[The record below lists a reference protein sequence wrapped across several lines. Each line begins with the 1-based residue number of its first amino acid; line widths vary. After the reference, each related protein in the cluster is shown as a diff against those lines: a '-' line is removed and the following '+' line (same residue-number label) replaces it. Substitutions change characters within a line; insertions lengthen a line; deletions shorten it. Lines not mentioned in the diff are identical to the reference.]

1 MTRKQATIAVR
12 SGLND
17 DEQYGCVVPPI
28 HLSST
33 YNFTGFN
40 EPRAHDY
47 SRRGNPTRDVTQRA
61 LAELEGGAGAVLTNT
76 GMSAIHLVTTV
87 FLKPGDLLV
96 APHDC
101 YGGSYRL
108 FDSLAKRGCY
118 RVLFVDQ
125 NDEQALKQALAEKPK
140 LVLVESPSN
149 PLLRV
154 VDIAKI
160 CQLARDAG
168 AISVVDNTFLSPAL
182 QNPLALGADLVLHSC
197 TKYLNGHSDVVA
209 GVVIAKDPDVV
220 TELAWWA
227 NNIGVTAGAFDSYLL
242 LRGIRTLSP
251 RMDVAQRNAQAI
263 VDFLKTQPLVK
274 KLYHPSLPEN
284 QGHEIAARQQKGF
297 GAMLSFELDGD
308 EQTLGR
314 QLHKFGGSSLADVKC
329 YLRVAGIMTEYSQ
342 PGDMMVVSAA
352 GSTTNQLISW
362 LKLSQ
367 TDRLSA
373 HQVQQSLRR
382 YQSELIAGL
391 LPADVADGLIGAFTH
406 DLERLA
412 ALLDSGITDAVYAEV
427 VGHGEVWSA
436 RLMAAVLQ
444 HLGVDAAWLDARDFL
459 RAERAA
465 QPQVDEGLS
474 YPLLQQ
480 LLVQHPGKRIVVT
493 GFISRSNAGETVL
506 LGRNGSDYSATQ
518 IGALAGVS
526 RVTIWSD
533 VAGVYSADPR
543 KVKDA
548 CLLPLLRLDEAS
560 ELARLAAP
568 VLHAR
573 TLQPVSGSDID
584 LQLRCSYTPDQGS
597 TRIERVLAS
606 GTGARIVTSHDDI
619 CLIEFQV
626 PAGQDFRLAHK
637 EIDTILKRAQ
647 VRPLAVGVHNDRQL
661 LQFCYTAEVAD
672 SALKILDEAGLPGEL
687 RLRQG
692 LALVAMVG
700 AGVTRNPLHCHRFWQ
715 EFTWQSE
722 EGISLVAVLRKGPT
736 ESLIQGLHT
745 SLFRAEKRIGLVLFG
760 KGNIGSRWLELFA
773 REQVTLS
780 ARTGFEFILAGVVDS
795 RRSLLNYEGL
805 DASRALAFFNDEAVE
820 QDEESLFLWMRAHPY
835 DDLVVLDVTASEQL
849 ADQYLDF
856 ASHGFHVISA
866 NKLAGASSTDKYR
879 QIHDAFEKTGRHW
892 LYNATVGAGLPVNHT
907 VRDLIESG
915 DSILA
920 LSGIFSGT
928 LSWLFLQFDG
938 TVPFTDLVDQA
949 WQQGL
954 TEPDPRVDLS
964 GKDVMRKLVILARE
978 AGYDI
983 EPDSVRVE
991 SLVPAGCEEGS
1002 VDHFFENGEE
1012 LNEQMVQRLEA
1023 ANEMGLVLRYVAR
1036 FEANGKARVGVEA
1049 VRPEHPLAALL
1060 PCDNVFAIES
1070 RWYRDNPLVIRGPGA
1085 GRDVTAGA
1093 IQSDINRL
1101 AKLL

>member
-1 MTRKQATIAVR
+1 MSVSA
-12 SGLND
+12 
-17 DEQYGCVVPPI
+17 P
-28 HLSST
+28 
-33 YNFTGFN
+33 
-40 EPRAHDY
+40 
-47 SRRGNPTRDVTQRA
+47 
-61 LAELEGGAGAVLTNT
+61 AE
-76 GMSAIHLVTTV
+76 TT
-87 FLKPGDLLV
+87 
-96 APHDC
+96 
-101 YGGSYRL
+101 
-108 FDSLAKRGCY
+108 
-118 RVLFVDQ
+118 
-125 NDEQALKQALAEKPK
+125 
-140 LVLVESPSN
+140 
-149 PLLRV
+149 
-154 VDIAKI
+154 
-160 CQLARDAG
+160 
-168 AISVVDNTFLSPAL
+168 
-182 QNPLALGADLVLHSC
+182 
-197 TKYLNGHSDVVA
+197 
-209 GVVIAKDPDVV
+209 
-220 TELAWWA
+220 
-227 NNIGVTAGAFDSYLL
+227 
-242 LRGIRTLSP
+242 
-251 RMDVAQRNAQAI
+251 
-263 VDFLKTQPLVK
+263 
-274 KLYHPSLPEN
+274 
-284 QGHEIAARQQKGF
+284 
-297 GAMLSFELDGD
+297 
-308 EQTLGR
+308 GR

-329 YLRVAGIMTEYSQ
+329 YLRVAGIMADYSR

-382 YQSELIAGL
+382 YQSELISGL
-391 LPADVADGLIGAFTH
+391 LPPDAAEILVNRFIH

-412 ALLDSGITDAVYAEV
+412 ALLDGKITDAIYAEV

-436 RLMAAVLQ
+436 RLMAAVLNQ
-444 HLGVDAAWLDARDFL
+444 QGMEAAWLDARDFL

-474 YPLLQQ
+474 WPLLQQ
-480 LLVQHPGKRIVVT
+480 LLAQHPNKRLVVT
-493 GFISRSNAGETVL
+493 GFICRNNAGETVL

-518 IGALAGVS
+518 VGALAGAN

-568 VLHAR
+568 VLHTR
-573 TLQPVSGSDID
+573 TLQPVSGSDVD
-584 LQLRCSYTPDQGS
+584 LQLRCSYTPEQGS

-606 GTGARIVTSHDDI
+606 GTGARIVTSHDGV
-619 CLIEFQV
+619 CLIDYRV
-626 PAGQDFRLAHK
+626 PAGQDVKLARQD
-637 EIDTILKRAQ
+637 IDTILKRAQ
-647 VRPLAVGVHNDRQL
+647 VRPLATGVHPDRHL

-672 SALKILDEAGLPGEL
+672 SALHILQEAALPGEL
-687 RLRQG
+687 ILREG

-700 AGVTRNPLHCHRFWQ
+700 AGVCRNPLHGHRFWQ
-715 EFTWQSE
+715 QLKDQPVEFVWQSE
-722 EGISLVAVLRKGPT
+722 EGISLVAVLRGGPT
-736 ESLIQGLHT
+736 ESLVQGLHQ

-773 REQVTLS
+773 REQETLS
-780 ARTGFEFILAGVVDS
+780 ARTGFEFVLAGVVDS
-795 RRSLLNYEGL
+795 SRSLLSYQGL
-805 DASRALAFFNDEAVE
+805 NASRALAFFNDDAVA
-820 QDEESLFLWMRAHPY
+820 QDEEELFQWMRNHPY
-835 DDLVVLDVTASEQL
+835 DDLVVLDVTASEVL
-849 ADQYLDF
+849 ADRYLDF

-866 NKLAGASSTDKYR
+866 NKLAGASGSQQYR
-879 QIHDAFEKTGRHW
+879 QIRDAFAKTGRHW

-907 VRDLIESG
+907 VRDLRDSG
-915 DSILA
+915 DTILS

-983 EPDSVRVE
+983 EPDQVRVE
-991 SLVPAGCEEGS
+991 SLVPQGCEEGS
-1002 VDHFFENGEE
+1002 VDHFFENGEA
-1012 LNEQMVQRLEA
+1012 LNEQMTQRLEA
-1023 ANEMGLVLRYVAR
+1023 AQEMGLVLRYVAR
-1036 FEANGKARVGVEA
+1036 FDANGKARVGVEA

-1101 AKLL
+1101 AQLL

>member
-1 MTRKQATIAVR
+1 MSVIA
-12 SGLND
+12 
-17 DEQYGCVVPPI
+17 Q
-28 HLSST
+28 
-33 YNFTGFN
+33 
-40 EPRAHDY
+40 
-47 SRRGNPTRDVTQRA
+47 
-61 LAELEGGAGAVLTNT
+61 AGA
-76 GMSAIHLVTTV
+76 
-87 FLKPGDLLV
+87 K
-96 APHDC
+96 
-101 YGGSYRL
+101 
-108 FDSLAKRGCY
+108 
-118 RVLFVDQ
+118 
-125 NDEQALKQALAEKPK
+125 
-140 LVLVESPSN
+140 
-149 PLLRV
+149 
-154 VDIAKI
+154 
-160 CQLARDAG
+160 
-168 AISVVDNTFLSPAL
+168 
-182 QNPLALGADLVLHSC
+182 
-197 TKYLNGHSDVVA
+197 
-209 GVVIAKDPDVV
+209 
-220 TELAWWA
+220 
-227 NNIGVTAGAFDSYLL
+227 
-242 LRGIRTLSP
+242 
-251 RMDVAQRNAQAI
+251 
-263 VDFLKTQPLVK
+263 
-274 KLYHPSLPEN
+274 
-284 QGHEIAARQQKGF
+284 
-297 GAMLSFELDGD
+297 
-308 EQTLGR
+308 GR

-329 YLRVAGIMTEYSQ
+329 YLRVAGIMAEYSQ
-342 PGDMMVVSAA
+342 PDDMMVVSAA

-373 HQVQQSLRR
+373 HQVLQTLRR
-382 YQSELIAGL
+382 YQCDLISGL
-391 LPADVADGLIGAFTH
+391 LPADAADDLTSAFIS

-412 ALLDSGITDAVYAEV
+412 ALLDGGVTDAVYAEI
-427 VGHGEVWSA
+427 VGHGEIWSA
-436 RLMAAVLQ
+436 RLMSAVLNQ
-444 HLGVDAAWLDARDFL
+444 QGLDAAWLDARAFL

-480 LLVQHPGKRIVVT
+480 LLAQHPGKRLVVT
-493 GFISRSNAGETVL
+493 GFISRNHDGETVL

-626 PAGQDFRLAHK
+626 PASQDFRLAHK
-637 EIDTILKRAQ
+637 ELDHILKRAQ
-647 VRPLAVGVHNDRQL
+647 ARPLAVGVHRDRQL

-672 SALKILDEAGLPGEL
+672 SVLKLLDDVGLPGEL

-692 LALVAMVG
+692 LALVA
-700 AGVTRNPLHCHRFWQ
+700 
-715 EFTWQSE
+715 
-722 EGISLVAVLRKGPT
+722 VLRTGPT
-736 ESLIQGLHT
+736 ESLIQGLHQ
-745 SLFRAEKRIGLVLFG
+745 SVFRAEKRIGLMLFG

-773 REQVTLS
+773 REQSTLS
-780 ARTGFEFILAGVVDS
+780 ARTGFEFVLAGVVDS

-805 DASRALAFFNDEAVE
+805 DASRALAFFDDEAVE

-866 NKLAGASSTDKYR
+866 NKLAGASASDKYR
-879 QIHDAFEKTGRHW
+879 QIHDAFEKTGRYW
-892 LYNATVGAGLPVNHT
+892 LYNATVGAGLPINHT
-907 VRDLIESG
+907 VRDLIDSG
-915 DSILA
+915 DTILSI
-920 LSGIFSGT
+920 SGIFSGT

-983 EPDSVRVE
+983 EPDQVRVE
-991 SLVPAGCEEGS
+991 SLVPAHCEEGS
-1002 VDHFFENGEE
+1002 IDHFFENGDA

-1023 ANEMGLVLRYVAR
+1023 ARELGLVLRYVAR
-1036 FEANGKARVGVEA
+1036 FDANGKARVGVEA

-1101 AKLL
+1101 AQLL